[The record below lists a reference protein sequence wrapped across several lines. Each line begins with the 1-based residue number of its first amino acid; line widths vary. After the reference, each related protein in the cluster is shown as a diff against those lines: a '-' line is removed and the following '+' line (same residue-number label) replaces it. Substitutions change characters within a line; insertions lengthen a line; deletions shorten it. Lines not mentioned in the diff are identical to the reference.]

1 MKQSIIFG
9 NDHGDYKYAERT
21 QILNLLIAYGGDLNI
36 KKYMTWLLDNWSSFN
51 CQNKEEGPN
60 E

>member
-9 NDHGDYKYAERT
+9 NGHGHKYAERI
-21 QILNLLIAYGGDLNI
+21 QILNLLIAYFGDLNS
-36 KKYMTWLLDNWSSFN
+36 KKYMTWLLNNWSSFN
-51 CQNKEEGPN
+51 CQNKEEGLN

>member
-9 NDHGDYKYAERT
+9 NGHGDYKYAERT

-36 KKYMTWLLDNWSSFN
+36 KKYMTSSDDH
-51 CQNKEEGPN
+51 KVKL
-60 E
+60 

>member
-9 NDHGDYKYAERT
+9 NGHSHKYAERI
-21 QILNLLIAYGGDLNI
+21 QILNLLIAYFGDLNS
-36 KKYMTWLLDNWSSFN
+36 KKYMTWLLNNWSSFI

>member
-9 NDHGDYKYAERT
+9 NGHGGYKYAERT

-36 KKYMTWLLDNWSSFN
+36 KKYMT
-51 CQNKEEGPN
+51 
-60 E
+60 